1 MQGSFR
7 SAKYGEWPADRMK
20 KILVA
25 DDNVVSR
32 ELIRE
37 ILETDDYEVIEAG
50 DGREALEKISKHRPD
65 LALLDIQMPVLNGN
79 AVIQQI
85 RADPRFSGLPVA
97 ALTAFAM
104 QGDREKALSLG
115 FNTYITKPIDIP
127 AFRVKVA
134 ELLSKGGD

>member
-79 AVIQQI
+79 A
-85 RADPRFSGLPVA
+85 APRGEYGRTSP
-97 ALTAFAM
+97 T
-104 QGDREKALSLG
+104 
-115 FNTYITKPIDIP
+115 
-127 AFRVKVA
+127 
-134 ELLSKGGD
+134 

>member
-1 MQGSFR
+1 MHGGFR
-7 SAKYGEWPADRMK
+7 LAKYGGWSADRMK

-25 DDNVVSR
+25 DDNAVSR

-50 DGREALEKISKHRPD
+50 DGREALEKIREHQPD

-79 AVIQQI
+79 AVIHQI

-104 QGDREKALSLG
+104 QGDREKALCSSG
-115 FNTYITKPIDIP
+115 PSSF
-127 AFRVKVA
+127 F
-134 ELLSKGGD
+134 